1 MCLCACRT
9 ELFGCVNLDVWEIYG
24 RRERVVSIRNVMD
37 MNGESKTTRSYVN
50 DIIFYVSFFFVLLG
64 LEII

>member
-37 MNGESKTTRSYVN
+37 MNGESKTTRSYIN
-50 DIIFYVSFFFVLLG
+50 NIIFSS
-64 LEII
+64 